1 MAARGKATEDA
12 IADLLNA
19 RCMLNVTIKAHNEI
33 VVDSDEWE
41 INGALRGI
49 STLLYRCHDALIAE
63 GVDTENAA

>member
-41 INGALRGI
+41 INEALRGI
-49 STLLYRCHDALIAE
+49 STLLDRCHDALIAD